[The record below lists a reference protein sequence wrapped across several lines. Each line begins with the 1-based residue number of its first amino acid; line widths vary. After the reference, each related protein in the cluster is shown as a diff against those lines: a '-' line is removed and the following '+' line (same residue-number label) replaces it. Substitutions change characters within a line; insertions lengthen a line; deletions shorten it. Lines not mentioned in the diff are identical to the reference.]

1 MKRYLALISLLILHV
16 AFAGNAYAH
25 RSRHKHHRA
34 GETSSNTVA
43 FIPAPRPVS
52 YDASTDSVSS
62 DNLLTFAQT
71 LLGRP
76 YRPGSSDPER
86 GFDCSGFVSYV
97 FKSFNFDVP
106 RSSCEYD
113 NVGEKISLEDAKPG
127 DIILFKGTKSHHPH
141 SIGHVGIVYSNT
153 GGEVKFIHST
163 SGKEYCVTISE
174 MDDTYKRR
182 FVQVVRLLKQNDAA
196 PVLAAE

>member
-1 MKRYLALISLLILHV
+1 MKRYLVLVSLLILHV

-25 RSRHKHHRA
+25 RSRHRHHRA
-34 GETSSNTVA
+34 SETSSTFSA
-43 FIPAPRPVS
+43 FVPAPRPVS
-52 YDASTDSVSS
+52 YNASTDSVSS

-86 GFDCSGFVSYV
+86 G
-97 FKSFNFDVP
+97 FNFDVP

-153 GGEVKFIHST
+153 DGEVKFIHST
-163 SGKEYCVTISE
+163 SGKEYCVTISA

-196 PVLAAE
+196 PVLAAQ